1 MMFKFIII
9 TVFALSTLASA
20 LEQTAQLA
28 PAQLTSPPTHQTT
41 ALPNVVAPM
50 PQVIDAKSVGPEL
63 GLGESMIV
71 TFADM
76 DEWRK
81 THKNADLILYLD
93 GHPISNVT
101 ALAGPTAEKVVFH
114 LEWGQESGKDW
125 AAVMGRPQFASRQVR
140 VQVGAKDQPPFPGT
154 HSLPL
159 VTLSGKWFSV
169 FAVAFVL
176 LLSGF
181 LMVARSSDLL
191 REGAIAPAVGR
202 RPYSLGRTQMAIWFF
217 VVVAAFMFIWIV
229 TGTYQPL
236 TPSVL
241 GLIGISAGTALGAAM
256 IDSNKQAAVDN
267 LGKSLD
273 AERLQL
279 ETEMASLNTTIAEAR
294 ARIVAAIPG
303 TDVSGLKDQ
312 LTKNLGDVALKQ
324 ERRSQIQQQLQAVGR
339 TVMPRA
345 SRRFLDDI
353 LSDENGVSFHRFQ
366 IAVWTLVLVVI
377 FGFVVYDTLGM
388 PNFDEKLLALMGIS
402 SGTYLGFKFP
412 ETQ

>member
-1 MMFKFIII
+1 MFKFSTIV
-9 TVFALSTLASA
+9 VFALFTLTPVFA
-20 LEQTAQLA
+20 QTAQLA
-28 PAQLTSPPTHQTT
+28 PVQLSSPAREAPV
-41 ALPNVVAPM
+41 LPNAIAPM
-50 PQVIDAKSVGPEL
+50 PQVINAQSVGPEL
-63 GLGESMIV
+63 GLGESLIV
-71 TFADM
+71 TFAGL

-81 THKNADLILYLD
+81 THKDADLILYLD
-93 GHPISNVT
+93 GHPVSNVA
-101 ALAGPTAEKVVFH
+101 ALAGQTAQEVVFH

-125 AAVMGRPQFASRQVR
+125 AAIMGRPQFASRQVR
-140 VQVGAKDQPPFPGT
+140 VQVGAKDQPPFPGA

-159 VTLSGKWFSV
+159 VTLSSKWFSV
-169 FAVAFVL
+169 FAVAFIL

-181 LMVARSSDLL
+181 LMVARTSDLL
-191 REGAIAPAVGR
+191 REGTSAPAVGR
-202 RPYSLGRTQMAIWFF
+202 RPYSLGRSQMAIWFF

-241 GLIGISAGTALGAAM
+241 TLIGISAGTALGAAM
-256 IDSNKQAAVDN
+256 IDSNKQATVDN
-267 LGKSLD
+267 LGRSLD
-273 AERLQL
+273 AERLRL
-279 ETEMASLNTTIAEAR
+279 ETELASLNATIAEAR
-294 ARIVAAIPG
+294 ARIAAAIPG
-303 TDVSGLKDQ
+303 TDVSGLNDQ

-324 ERRSQIQQQLQAVGR
+324 ERRSQIQQQLQAVG
-339 TVMPRA
+339 TDVMPRA

-377 FGFVVYDTLGM
+377 FGFVVYSTLGM

-412 ETQ
+412 ETK